1 MELHVGRGT
10 DRAALTV
17 FPLWSA
23 DCGRTGYSATAAN
36 AVLGE
41 QGGAPAVNSLVVKN
55 AGARPLLLLE
65 GQLLEGGWQ
74 HRMLTRSVLVPAGE
88 SMNLDVVCVE
98 QGRWHGGAGHTPTGR
113 RASMRVRNVDPDGPN
128 AVDHQS
134 EVWRRVA
141 EQDARYG
148 TNGTASLVEHVDR
161 ARDSVRELVEGLRP
175 LPGQVGVLIG
185 IAGQPVMAEVFDS
198 PSTLRRQFRSIV
210 EAAAFDAVG
219 REPVRTPA
227 RRAIR
232 FVERLS
238 SVRRRPVA
246 PAGLGTTVSGASPYA
261 SVTGL
266 AWQRRLVH
274 LRATNSRHALNV
286 GRAG

>member
-1 MELHVGRGT
+1 V
-10 DRAALTV
+10 
-17 FPLWSA
+17 
-23 DCGRTGYSATAAN
+23 N
-36 AVLGE
+36 AVLSE
-41 QGGAPAVNSLVVKN
+41 LDGAPAVRSLIVKN

-74 HRMLTRSVLVPAGE
+74 HRMLTRSVLVAAGE
-88 SMNLDVVCVE
+88 SMSLDVACVE
-98 QGRWHGGAGHTPTGR
+98 QGRWHGAARHTSTGR
-113 RASMRVRNVDPDGPN
+113 RASMRVRNVDPGGPQV
-128 AVDHQS
+128 VDHQS

-141 EQDARYG
+141 EQDATYG
-148 TNGTASLVEHVDR
+148 ANGTDSLVEHVDR
-161 ARDSVRELVEGLRP
+161 ARDGVRDLVEGMQP

-219 REPVRTPA
+219 QEPVRTPA

-238 SVRRRPVA
+238 SVRRQPVA
-246 PAGLGTTVSGASPYA
+246 PAGLGTTVSGASSYA
-261 SVTGL
+261 TVTGL

-274 LRATNSRHALNV
+274 LRASNSRHALNAV
-286 GRAG
+286 RAG